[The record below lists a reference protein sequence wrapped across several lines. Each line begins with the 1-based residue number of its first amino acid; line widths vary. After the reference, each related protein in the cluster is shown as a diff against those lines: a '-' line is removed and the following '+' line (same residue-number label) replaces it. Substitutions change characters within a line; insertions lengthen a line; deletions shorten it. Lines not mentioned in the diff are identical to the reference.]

1 MGRKLLVFIV
11 LAVLA
16 LVLTSCSQDSS
27 SQGKPIAK
35 VNDYVIRDKDF
46 RRRIVATA
54 KMYGTEGALTLD
66 DKHNFL
72 EREIEKELLIQE
84 AVKLG
89 LEKQEAFR
97 DSIEKFWEQTLITA
111 LFKRK
116 AKELEE
122 QSIVTKEEVQ
132 EAYKKLCAQNA
143 DCPPLEKVRSRL
155 ERNVRE
161 QKKQKAL
168 DAWLS
173 QLRKQAKI
181 EIYEE
186 NLKALR

>member
-16 LVLTSCSQDSS
+16 LALTSCSQDSS

-46 RRRIVATA
+46 RRRIVATV
-54 KMYGTEGALTLD
+54 KMYGTEGGLTLD

-122 QSIVTKEEVQ
+122 QNIVTKEEVQ
-132 EAYKKLCAQNA
+132 EAYKKLCAQKT

-155 ERNVRE
+155 ERDVRE